1 MEVSESELKDKFV
14 QVILSDY
21 GIWLRSQLDMHIV
34 EKNLI
39 REMKLKGS
47 LDTKVSKVGGNWR
60 LELFFTTYGRVI
72 EINFHK
78 KKAGTREIIKQLY
91 GVKSRNDILAAR
103 AKRDKKDTRWYSHT
117 VYGSLNTLYGH
128 LSYSFTEEMKNKLVT
143 IIKES
148 NI

>member
-21 GIWLRSQLDMHIV
+21 GIWLRGQLDMHIV

-72 EINFHK
+72 EINFKK
-78 KKAGTREIIKQLY
+78 KKAG
-91 GVKSRNDILAAR
+91 
-103 AKRDKKDTRWYSHT
+103 
-117 VYGSLNTLYGH
+117 
-128 LSYSFTEEMKNKLVT
+128 
-143 IIKES
+143 
-148 NI
+148 